1 MRVIAVLILIGI
13 ANVIMWNNLQA
24 HNASVFC
31 DRRTASGHGM
41 NCRAAVF
48 AHKTLPLGS
57 WHWLTSGHRRVRAQ
71 VVDRGPYVH
80 GREFDLSPGLARMLG
95 INGLGSVHM
104 TGVHE

>member
-1 MRVIAVLILIGI
+1 MRVITTLVLICI
-13 ANVIMWNNLQA
+13 ANVIMWNNISA

-31 DRRTASGHGM
+31 DHHTATGSM
-41 NCRAAVF
+41 NCGAPVF

-57 WHWLTSGHRRVRAQ
+57 WRWLVSGHRRVRAQ
-71 VVDRGPYVH
+71 VVDRGPYVR

-104 TGVHE
+104 TGAHE